1 MTMKKILLWILFF
14 VFLILIISP
23 IDLMPGPVDDVVY
36 GVLDVIIVGL
46 LGVVRD
52 KKKGALPPSEK
63 GESAG
68 VNDKR

>member
-1 MTMKKILLWILFF
+1 MKKILLWILFF

-23 IDLMPGPVDDVVY
+23 IDLAPGPVDDVVY

-63 GESAG
+63 SESADVNGES
-68 VNDKR
+68 

>member
-1 MTMKKILLWILFF
+1 MKKIFLWRLFF

-63 GESAG
+63 GGSAG
-68 VNDKR
+68 VDDKR

>member
-1 MTMKKILLWILFF
+1 MKKTLLWILFF
-14 VFLILIISP
+14 VFLILISP
-23 IDLMPGPVDDVVY
+23 LDLTPGPVDDVVY
-36 GVLDVIIVGL
+36 GILDVIIIAL

-52 KKKGALPPSEK
+52 KKKKALPPSEK

>member
-23 IDLMPGPVDDVVY
+23 IDLTPGPVDDIIY
-36 GVLDVIIVGL
+36 GVLDVIILGL
-46 LGVVRD
+46 LGFVRE
-52 KKKGALPPSEK
+52 KKKALPPSEK

-68 VNDKR
+68 VDDKR